1 MINEKVNL
9 AIIPAAGQG
18 RRMKSDVKK
27 QYIQIEGKPILYY
40 TLEAFQKCDLVDGVI
55 LVVNKDELTYCQQI
69 FVENFKFSKV
79 INIVEG
85 GKERQ
90 NSVYNGLKA
99 IDNLIKNGT
108 ISACN
113 TVSIHDA
120 ARPMISSTIIKN
132 CILEAEQFG
141 AACSAV
147 RVKDTIKV
155 VDNLEFV
162 DKTLDRSVLWSIHT
176 PQTFKFELIYGA
188 HRVAEEDNYI
198 GTDDCSLVEH
208 LGKPVKIV
216 EGDYKN
222 IKVTTPEDIELVKL
236 YRY

>member
-1 MINEKVNL
+1 MLNEKANI

-18 RRMKSDVKK
+18 KRMKSDIKK
-27 QYIQIEGKPILYY
+27 QYIEINGKPILYY
-40 TLEAFQKCDLVDGVI
+40 TLEVFQKCKLIDGII
-55 LVVNKDELTYCQQI
+55 LVVNKDELTYCQQA

-99 IDNLIKNGT
+99 VDQLIKNGE
-108 ISACN
+108 ISTCN

-120 ARPMISSTIIKN
+120 ARPMVSSNIIES
-132 CILEAEQFG
+132 CILEAEKYG

-147 RVKDTIKV
+147 KVKDTIKV
-155 VDNLEFV
+155 VDDLGFV
-162 DKTLDRSVLWSIHT
+162 NKTLDRSTLWSIHT
-176 PQTFKFELIYGA
+176 PQTFEFNVIYEA
-188 HRVAEEDNYI
+188 HRVAEETNFL

-208 LGKPVKIV
+208 IGKQVKIV

-222 IKVTTPEDIELVKL
+222 IKVTTPEDIEIVKL